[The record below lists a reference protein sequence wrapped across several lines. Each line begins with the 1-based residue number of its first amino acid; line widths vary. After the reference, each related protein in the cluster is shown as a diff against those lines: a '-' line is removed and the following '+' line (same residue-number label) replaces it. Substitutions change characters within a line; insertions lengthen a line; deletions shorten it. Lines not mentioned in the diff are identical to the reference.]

1 MSSFLQNTNTL
12 IEHAAARLGIDAALL
27 AALTKPARVIKVGLS
42 VAMDDGTKKTFPAW
56 RVQHS
61 DAVGPFK
68 GGIRF
73 HPDANLDEVSA
84 LASLMTWKCSLM
96 GIPFGGAKGAGL
108 VNPRE
113 LSRGEVERVSRAYAR
128 AIADAIGPE
137 KDIPAP
143 DVNTDSQIM
152 AWMVDEYSRMRGYFV
167 PGAFTGKPIELEGS
181 QGREIATAFGGFVV
195 LREYLK
201 QASDLSLASGDITV
215 AIQGVG
221 NVGGHLARMLY
232 DGGFKV
238 VALSDS
244 KGGLYNSD
252 GLNVM
257 GLLEEKK
264 RKSDASLSDMG
275 EPADT
280 KITNKELLEL
290 DVEVLVPAALEGEI
304 TEKNGDAVRAIVV
317 VEMANGPV
325 TAAGEEV
332 LTKKGIEVIPDI
344 LANGGGVVGSYFE
357 WVQNLQRFYWEET
370 EVLEKIDKV
379 VTAAFHGVM
388 RMKKEHDM
396 TWREAAYAK
405 AISRVVRAMELR
417 GRREGGK
424 PQ

>member
-12 IEHAAARLGIDAALL
+12 IDHAAALVGVDAAML
-27 AALTKPARVIKVGLS
+27 AALKKPARVIEVGLS

-96 GIPFGGAKGAGL
+96 GIPFGGAKGAVR

-113 LSRGEVERVSRAYAR
+113 LSRGEVERVSRAYVR

-152 AWMVDEYSRMRGYFV
+152 AWMVDEYSHARGYFV

-181 QGREIATAFGGFVV
+181 QGREVATAFGGFVT

-201 QASDLSLASGDITV
+201 QASDLSLASGDVTV

-221 NVGGHLARMLY
+221 NVGGHLAEMLHQ
-232 DGGFKV
+232 GGFKV

-244 KGGLYNSD
+244 KGGLYNPD
-252 GLNVM
+252 GLNVAT
-257 GLLEEKK
+257 LLEEKK
-264 RKSDASLSDMG
+264 MKSNAPLSDMG
-275 EPADT
+275 EAADK

-290 DVEVLVPAALEGEI
+290 DVEVLVPAALEAQI
-304 TEKNGDAVRAIVV
+304 TEKNADAVRAIVV
-317 VEMANGPV
+317 VEMANGPI
-325 TAAGEEV
+325 TAPGEEA
-332 LTKKGIEVIPDI
+332 LIQKGIEVIPDI

-357 WVQNLQRFYWEET
+357 WVQNLQRFYWEEA

-405 AISRVVRAMELR
+405 AIARVVRAMELR
-417 GRREGGK
+417 GRREEGA
-424 PQ
+424 PL

>member
-1 MSSFLQNTNTL
+1 
-12 IEHAAARLGIDAALL
+12 
-27 AALTKPARVIKVGLS
+27 
-42 VAMDDGTKKTFPAW
+42 
-56 RVQHS
+56 
-61 DAVGPFK
+61 
-68 GGIRF
+68 
-73 HPDANLDEVSA
+73 
-84 LASLMTWKCSLM
+84 
-96 GIPFGGAKGAGL
+96 
-108 VNPRE
+108 
-113 LSRGEVERVSRAYAR
+113 
-128 AIADAIGPE
+128 
-137 KDIPAP
+137 
-143 DVNTDSQIM
+143 
-152 AWMVDEYSRMRGYFV
+152 
-167 PGAFTGKPIELEGS
+167 
-181 QGREIATAFGGFVV
+181 
-195 LREYLK
+195 
-201 QASDLSLASGDITV
+201 
-215 AIQGVG
+215 
-221 NVGGHLARMLY
+221 
-232 DGGFKV
+232 
-238 VALSDS
+238 
-244 KGGLYNSD
+244 
-252 GLNVM
+252 M